1 MVLGLT
7 LGTLLLLSLGYL
19 AWQAIT
25 WVLIAAFLA
34 MALNP
39 AVALFER
46 RGLSRGLAA
55 AITFFIALI
64 VFAGAA
70 FLVIPPLVR
79 EVVDFVEALPGILQ
93 DIQNGRG
100 PLGFL
105 ERKFGLV
112 ERVQEALDEGGV
124 GAVLG
129 FTTPAIGVMKTVV
142 TTVFS
147 LVAIAFLTFFM
158 LLDGRRWVRGFLE
171 FVPEGSRPR
180 WERVFAGIYRT
191 VGGYVTG
198 NLALSVLAAVV
209 AGSVMSALGVPY
221 AIPLAI
227 VAGLFNLVP
236 LIGAPIAA
244 VLIVAITFVSESWL
258 DGAIVAAVLLVYQ
271 QFENHVIQ
279 PLIYGRA
286 VNLSPLA
293 VLVSVLLGA
302 QLGGI
307 LGAIAAIPI
316 GGSISVIASELL
328 RWRRESM
335 IATPAGVNL
344 GEEAIEQEP
353 RRD

>member
-1 MVLGLT
+1 
-7 LGTLLLLSLGYL
+7 
-19 AWQAIT
+19 
-25 WVLIAAFLA
+25 
-34 MALNP
+34 
-39 AVALFER
+39 
-46 RGLSRGLAA
+46 
-55 AITFFIALI
+55 
-64 VFAGAA
+64 
-70 FLVIPPLVR
+70 
-79 EVVDFVEALPGILQ
+79 
-93 DIQNGRG
+93 
-100 PLGFL
+100 
-105 ERKFGLV
+105 
-112 ERVQEALDEGGV
+112 
-124 GAVLG
+124 
-129 FTTPAIGVMKTVV
+129 
-142 TTVFS
+142 
-147 LVAIAFLTFFM
+147 
-158 LLDGRRWVRGFLE
+158 
-171 FVPEGSRPR
+171 
-180 WERVFAGIYRT
+180 
-191 VGGYVTG
+191 
-198 NLALSVLAAVV
+198 
-209 AGSVMSALGVPY
+209 
-221 AIPLAI
+221 

-335 IATPAGVNL
+335 IDTPAGVNL
-344 GEEAIEQEP
+344 GEEAIEPEP